1 MPSAKSVVRNRP
13 DTGRE
18 RRKDGFI
25 VLAEFRQSVFGDQG
39 RTNGVDLK
47 RAGHGFRIKRAQAF
61 FWPDFRIVEKA
72 GGNEDKIERSI
83 G

>member
-1 MPSAKSVVRNRP
+1 MPSAQPVVRNRP

-25 VLAEFRQSVFGDQG
+25 VLAEFRQSVFGDHR
-39 RTNGVDLK
+39 RTDGVDLK
-47 RAGHGFRIKRAQAF
+47 RAGHGVRIKRAQAL
-61 FWPDFRIVEKA
+61 FWSDFRIVEKA
-72 GGNEDKIERSI
+72 SGNENEIEWSI